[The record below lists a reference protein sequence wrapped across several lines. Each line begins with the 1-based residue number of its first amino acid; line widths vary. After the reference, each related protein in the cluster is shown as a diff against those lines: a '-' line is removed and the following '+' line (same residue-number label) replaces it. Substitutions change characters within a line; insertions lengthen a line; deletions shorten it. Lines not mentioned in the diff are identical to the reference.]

1 MRNFF
6 FFRNMTR
13 KRVRIIF
20 HTLRVYLE
28 NERNLTLVS
37 SLLHVHRSTLQ
48 YRIEKLEELTELPL
62 DDAELRFYL
71 LCCFRLLDEVRE
83 AGDSRAHPAPGD
95 SGGHGG
101 EHKTGAL
108 PYPSGCN
115 TLFRRSEARW
125 DPGEES
131 RNSWNTWPEESP
143 PAPDQC

>member
-1 MRNFF
+1 YDAKKG
-6 FFRNMTR
+6 TDH
-13 KRVRIIF
+13 F

-83 AGDSRAHPAPGD
+83 AGTAG
-95 SGGHGG
+95 
-101 EHKTGAL
+101 
-108 PYPSGCN
+108 PS
-115 TLFRRSEARW
+115 
-125 DPGEES
+125 
-131 RNSWNTWPEESP
+131 SP
-143 PAPDQC
+143 PVTAAVMAVSTRPGFTISIRV